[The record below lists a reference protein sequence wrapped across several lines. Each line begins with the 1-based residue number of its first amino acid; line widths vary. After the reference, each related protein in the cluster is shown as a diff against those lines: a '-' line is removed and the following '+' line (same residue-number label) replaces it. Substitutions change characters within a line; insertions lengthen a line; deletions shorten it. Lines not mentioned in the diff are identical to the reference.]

1 MSNTNLH
8 TNLDDNFTI
17 VNLVSD
23 DEYNFNLEEKKLY
36 FNVEKKQVEV
46 NNTSKIDINNKEN
59 NNIINSQPIG
69 VNNITNN
76 TTTFPNN
83 TKKENTQSVYYG
95 LKNLIK
101 LCLDI

>member
-1 MSNTNLH
+1 MSDIDLFI
-8 TNLDDNFTI
+8 NLDDNFTI
-17 VNLVSD
+17 VDLVSNV
-23 DEYNFNLEEKKLY
+23 EFNLEEKKLDL
-36 FNVEKKQVEV
+36 NLEKTQVEV

-69 VNNITNN
+69 VNNIPNN

>member
-1 MSNTNLH
+1 MSNINLNI
-8 TNLDDNFTI
+8 NLDDNFTI

-23 DEYNFNLEEKKLY
+23 DEFKYDLEEKKLNL
-36 FNVEKKQVEV
+36 NVEKKQLEV
-46 NNTSKIDINNKEN
+46 NNTSKIDSNNMKN

-69 VNNITNN
+69 VNNIPNN

-83 TKKENTQSVYYG
+83 TKKENTQSMYYG

>member
-1 MSNTNLH
+1 MTDIDLFI
-8 TNLDDNFTI
+8 NLDDNFTI
-17 VNLVSD
+17 VDLVSNN
-23 DEYNFNLEEKKLY
+23 EINLEEKNLNL
-36 FNVEKKQVEV
+36 NVQKTQLEV

-59 NNIINSQPIG
+59 NNIINSQPLSI
-69 VNNITNN
+69 NNLNEN
-76 TTTFPNN
+76 HCFPNN